1 MYIKQQFSVCLHY
14 FISFVSSFV
23 FPSVNVESECVSVCD
38 FFFFLLSLLTC
49 FFTIIFFALSQYL
62 LFFTFITIY
71 NFHFILFLLCF
82 HLAILLFLPLLLLCN
97 MVVVVVVFWNWPS
110 KQLATAKRFSTSCF
124 KRFYTW
130 TGKCGF
136 HLETSKK

>member
-38 FFFFLLSLLTC
+38 FFLSSFFSFDI
-49 FFTIIFFALSQYL
+49 FFTIIFFALSQNL

-82 HLAILLFLPLLLLCN
+82 HLAILFFFCLFSYYAILLLLLFFETGHQN
-97 MVVVVVVFWNWPS
+97 NWLLQNVFLPVALS
-110 KQLATAKRFSTSCF
+110 AFI
-124 KRFYTW
+124 
-130 TGKCGF
+130 
-136 HLETSKK
+136 HELESVDFT